1 MIILQETTRW
11 PDGQGGNHIY
21 IFNANPGARS
31 ANAVAYVPQ
40 GSNRVFKFKSPLVL
54 DLKGRTFK
62 PVD

>member
-11 PDGQGGNHIY
+11 DAPNHIY
-21 IFNANPGARS
+21 IFNAKPGARS

-40 GSNRVFKFKSPLVL
+40 GSNKVFKFKKPLVL

-62 PVD
+62 PVDR